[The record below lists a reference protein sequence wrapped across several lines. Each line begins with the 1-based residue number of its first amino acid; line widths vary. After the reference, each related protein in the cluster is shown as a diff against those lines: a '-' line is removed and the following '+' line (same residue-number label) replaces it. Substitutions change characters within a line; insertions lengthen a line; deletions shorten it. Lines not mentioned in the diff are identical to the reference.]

1 MRGLGTVANVAAI
14 VAGGFLGILL
24 RSGLKERFQEI
35 LMQALGVAT
44 MFVGLSGALRGL
56 LVIEN
61 GSLAV
66 GGTML
71 MIFSLAIGSLIGE
84 WINIEALLERFGEWL
99 KRRFGGKNDSRFTE
113 GFMAASLT
121 VCVGAM
127 AIVGSLEDGL
137 TGNASTLYAKAL
149 IDGVLLIVFASTYG
163 KGAVFSAVPLGLWQ
177 GAITLFAGI
186 IAPFLTDAV
195 ISDLSYVGNVL
206 IFCVGAN
213 LALHTRFR
221 VANMLPSLLCVAVY
235 EAACIVF

>member
-1 MRGLGTVANVAAI
+1 MKGLGTIANVAAI
-14 VAGGFLGILL
+14 VAGGFIGILL

-84 WINIEALLERFGEWL
+84 WINIEALLSRFGEWL
-99 KRRFGGKNDSRFTE
+99 KRRFGGRNDPRFTE

-137 TGNASTLYAKAL
+137 TGNASTLFAKAL

-177 GAITLFAGI
+177 GAITLLAGV
-186 IAPFLTDAV
+186 IAPYLTDTV

-213 LALHTRFR
+213 LAFKTQFR

-235 EAACIVF
+235 EAACIVL